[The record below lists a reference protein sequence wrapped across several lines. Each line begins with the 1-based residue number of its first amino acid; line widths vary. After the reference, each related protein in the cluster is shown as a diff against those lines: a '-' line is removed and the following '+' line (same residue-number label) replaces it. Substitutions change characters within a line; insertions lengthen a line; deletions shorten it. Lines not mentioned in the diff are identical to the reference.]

1 MRAPQAEPVLDAID
15 KAIINDLQD
24 GFPIADR
31 PYAVAAAKLGIA
43 EAELIT
49 RLKRLLDEKILTRF
63 GPMYHAE
70 RMGGGLALAAMKV
83 PQEEFERVAE
93 QVNSLPEIAHNYE
106 RNHEFNMWFVIAT
119 ETLQEVEEVVQ
130 RPLQRTGYKVYNMPK
145 IEEFYVG
152 LRFRL

>member
-70 RMGGGLALAAMKV
+70 RMGGGLALAAMNV

-130 RPLQRTGYKVYNMPK
+130 RLQQRTGYKVYNMPK

>member
-1 MRAPQAEPVLDAID
+1 MRAPEAEPVLDAID

-93 QVNSLPEIAHNYE
+93 QVNSQPEIAHNYE

-130 RPLQRTGYKVYNMPK
+130 RLQQRTGYKVYNMPK

>member
-24 GFPIADR
+24 GFPITDR
-31 PYAVAAAKLGIA
+31 PYAVAAEKFCIA

-130 RPLQRTGYKVYNMPK
+130 RLQQRTGYKVYNMPK

>member
-130 RPLQRTGYKVYNMPK
+130 RLQQRTGYKVYNMPK